1 MRRLLQTGGGG
12 QEAPGEARGERVP
25 EEPVA
30 PTPAAAAEP
39 VRPTVVSLDPDVSP
53 CPGAKLIEREVVRDS
68 RAAWVEEW
76 RVTVFSVAELL
87 EIQRGVGAPRRHRRE
102 PAHRHGEGGVGPF

>member
-1 MRRLLQTGGGG
+1 
-12 QEAPGEARGERVP
+12 
-25 EEPVA
+25 
-30 PTPAAAAEP
+30 

-87 EIQRGVGAPRRHRRE
+87 EIQRGVGAPVVIDGGRLTAMARE
-102 PAHRHGEGGVGPF
+102 V